1 MDENLLE
8 LSENCENSLSGD
20 TMPPL
25 LMGTPPVVKKSI
37 LKPSQQDNLIQLCT
51 PVHKGLKVKFETPHN
66 VKKSTPTRFE
76 DIRVLDEKENW
87 SERTAVVTKA
97 QHREYL
103 KMAQEIMLEVI
114 NKLPLEEKV
123 EMETENSQIEDVSVD
138 KNPQKDSAVLSE
150 EEGESHQTEE
160 LRNSE
165 GNEDKE
171 TEEISVEPSSTPLS
185 AAKGSYDID
194 FDNLDE
200 VNPFVTKAA
209 VQNSPVSKT
218 GSSFDQSSPKEDRK
232 EEEGDDAERKESN
245 TSLSELQSV
254 KDNPFIRLIESP
266 AIKDKKQGQLL
277 DAIVAEQSDD
287 IFSQSFEDIDPFQP
301 KKQLMNS
308 PDPTQKT
315 NCSDSNPD
323 GVKNP
328 NVKDTDENVDPFATK
343 TNVMNTPPKKKGDGI
358 DGHFSTELENS
369 QAEPM
374 EVDDIADPFATK
386 SKVESSLGPML
397 EQEGTD
403 PFQTKSKI
411 VNSPGMQHAE
421 METSDPF
428 ATVSKVQNSPTND
441 VVTENA
447 NPFPMQTKVESSSM
461 ETDEDP
467 FATNSKVANSP
478 NAKEINEDIN
488 PFATKTNLVNSPI
501 CKDPLAVNSEVANS
515 LKVCEKQT
523 ENKENSINKNEES
536 TSIKLGKN
544 EFERDLMGSETS
556 ASPFSGLHA
565 SKLHNS
571 SSILQD
577 DPFKTPTGPAKKT
590 PKKTCPFT
598 MSEFGLCDDD
608 FKPASSTL
616 FSDPADFDVLEQF
629 GTNKV
634 IAESA
639 LSRLSLYVKFD
650 PLVDLPVTDPRRAS
664 IDVRRMSMRRGS
676 VYDQKLRQL
685 EAEESMV
692 LMGTPPRGASHSRV
706 APVVK
711 NHTPISNN
719 PGPASNPAALDLLC
733 SDTPEGKTEFTDV
746 IKDTLSLNQKTDN
759 GEIIEVLQYTEADI
773 LRIKQNLAMEFQGIL
788 LDNQREWS
796 KKLAEKEKELGKKEE
811 AMKEEVAKSQEK
823 CQKAE
828 EDTKQ
833 MISVVKEYQ
842 IIIDQLLGE
851 KEKLNGQLKETKQE
865 LQKVKDQAVQDAQS
879 VDTIEASFSALHKR
893 FEKSKEL
900 LITAKRASIILYQN
914 EETLKACVED
924 YQGKLQKTEERLLK
938 LKEVAEE
945 KLKAAHESL
954 EKVKANSASETTR
967 LQALVKRKEMQLE
980 STEKSLEQKTKE
992 FQDLTELCDQLMQR
1006 LESGGNDV

>member
-1 MDENLLE
+1 
-8 LSENCENSLSGD
+8 
-20 TMPPL
+20 
-25 LMGTPPVVKKSI
+25 
-37 LKPSQQDNLIQLCT
+37 
-51 PVHKGLKVKFETPHN
+51 
-66 VKKSTPTRFE
+66 
-76 DIRVLDEKENW
+76 
-87 SERTAVVTKA
+87 
-97 QHREYL
+97 
-103 KMAQEIMLEVI
+103 
-114 NKLPLEEKV
+114 
-123 EMETENSQIEDVSVD
+123 
-138 KNPQKDSAVLSE
+138 
-150 EEGESHQTEE
+150 
-160 LRNSE
+160 
-165 GNEDKE
+165 
-171 TEEISVEPSSTPLS
+171 
-185 AAKGSYDID
+185 
-194 FDNLDE
+194 
-200 VNPFVTKAA
+200 
-209 VQNSPVSKT
+209 
-218 GSSFDQSSPKEDRK
+218 
-232 EEEGDDAERKESN
+232 
-245 TSLSELQSV
+245 
-254 KDNPFIRLIESP
+254 
-266 AIKDKKQGQLL
+266 
-277 DAIVAEQSDD
+277 
-287 IFSQSFEDIDPFQP
+287 
-301 KKQLMNS
+301 
-308 PDPTQKT
+308 
-315 NCSDSNPD
+315 
-323 GVKNP
+323 
-328 NVKDTDENVDPFATK
+328 
-343 TNVMNTPPKKKGDGI
+343 
-358 DGHFSTELENS
+358 
-369 QAEPM
+369 
-374 EVDDIADPFATK
+374 
-386 SKVESSLGPML
+386 
-397 EQEGTD
+397 
-403 PFQTKSKI
+403 
-411 VNSPGMQHAE
+411 
-421 METSDPF
+421 
-428 ATVSKVQNSPTND
+428 
-441 VVTENA
+441 
-447 NPFPMQTKVESSSM
+447 
-461 ETDEDP
+461 
-467 FATNSKVANSP
+467 
-478 NAKEINEDIN
+478 
-488 PFATKTNLVNSPI
+488 
-501 CKDPLAVNSEVANS
+501 
-515 LKVCEKQT
+515 
-523 ENKENSINKNEES
+523 
-536 TSIKLGKN
+536 
-544 EFERDLMGSETS
+544 
-556 ASPFSGLHA
+556 
-565 SKLHNS
+565 
-571 SSILQD
+571 
-577 DPFKTPTGPAKKT
+577 
-590 PKKTCPFT
+590 

-900 LITAKRASIILYQN
+900 LITAKKN

-1006 LESGGNDV
+1006 LESGGNDL